1 MRVFTDFSL
10 VWAVKFMERFP
21 LESTREMA
29 SIAWPSRAALLA
41 LLLLARPV
49 TAERDLGASHNLL
62 VKAPISEDW
71 FVISRSNLAYRN
83 DFDDRFLGFMGG
95 GIGLQWSDQWSF
107 RAGYRHV
114 WFKPQT
120 DWLEED
126 RLYVEAF
133 YANRFDHVRFTSRSR
148 FEFRYFDYR
157 ENDVRFRNEF
167 VVEANMPVLGTALRP
182 YVEEEFFY
190 STEDDRIEANWL
202 GAGFAWWPADG
213 IKLKVGYRWNRF
225 RAGDEWRDRDTLV
238 TGINLFF

>member
-1 MRVFTDFSL
+1 
-10 VWAVKFMERFP
+10 
-21 LESTREMA
+21 
-29 SIAWPSRAALLA
+29 LA